1 MAGQVGVPGVGVDD
15 VGALEVA
22 EDREVCGQGLHGPV
36 GGVEPGRVRVRQ
48 DAGPVVV
55 RVTRLAEGVH
65 ADVGAGGE
73 DAGQLGDVDA
83 GTAVDGRGN
92 SLLTMS
98 MRTPP
103 T

>member
-1 MAGQVGVPGVGVDD
+1 M
-15 VGALEVA
+15 
-22 EDREVCGQGLHGPV
+22 
-36 GGVEPGRVRVRQ
+36 
-48 DAGPVVV
+48 VV
-55 RVTRLAEGVH
+55 RVARLAEGMD
-65 ADVGAGGE
+65 ADVDAGGE